1 MVVSWKF
8 YPGSTL
14 VWDLKYLANLLLSM
28 VTCTSPNNFF
38 GSHLRFTIEP
48 VLQQWLIGG
57 FSYIY
62 ICIYICIY
70 MYCFS
75 TLNALDDWL
84 IWLLFSFIAIAISLS
99 TRNRKLRFTQRIV
112 TIHSQNL
119 LELPVLRGKLAWNI
133 LVVLPGDSS
142 NLRAGASPFARQTVK
157 PCRCWIYTPSLSLK
171 LKDSNGALNY
181 SRLKQENNWIAAS
194 KIRMSSC
201 VFNKNRGCTQQ
212 FFCGW

>member
-1 MVVSWKF
+1 
-8 YPGSTL
+8 
-14 VWDLKYLANLLLSM
+14 
-28 VTCTSPNNFF
+28 
-38 GSHLRFTIEP
+38 
-48 VLQQWLIGG
+48 
-57 FSYIY
+57 
-62 ICIYICIY
+62 

-84 IWLLFSFIAIAISLS
+84 IWLLFLFIAIAISLS
-99 TRNRKLRFTQRIV
+99 TRNRKLCFTQRIV
-112 TIHSQNL
+112 KIHSQNL

-212 FFCGW
+212 FFADDKETQWERFFWGKTWWKWQPGFREDAGTIFWKSQIWLWR